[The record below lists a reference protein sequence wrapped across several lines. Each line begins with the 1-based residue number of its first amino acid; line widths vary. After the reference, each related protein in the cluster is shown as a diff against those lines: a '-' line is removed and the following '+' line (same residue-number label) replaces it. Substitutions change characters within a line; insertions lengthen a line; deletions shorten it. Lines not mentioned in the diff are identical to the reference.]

1 MTANA
6 IRELERSSTRV
17 QNLTFGGTLRS
28 SGEVI
33 ESYEQLARAAAHAE
47 AEYRRVKAVAALRAM
62 TEGKASAAKAEHV
75 ANADETVALACT
87 EYKITAA
94 VLDARNKALM
104 AEKTAHA
111 GWVEVIKRE
120 TVADRIEAKYAP

>member
-1 MTANA
+1 MSDA
-6 IRELERSSTRV
+6 IARMRESATRV
-17 QNLTFGGTLRS
+17 QNLTYGGTIKR

-47 AEYRRVKAVAALRAM
+47 AEYRRVKAIAALQAM

-75 ANADETVALACT
+75 ANADDGVADACQR
-87 EYKITAA
+87 YKVTAA

-111 GWVEVIKRE
+111 GWVEEIKRD